1 MSQKPAGAYKP
12 RDPMTLQSV
21 LAYERVDHGPILVPK
36 SSGFSFNAQGYYER
50 WANRNPYS
58 QRKTVK
64 GPGVGSDLPVVRVEE
79 DQPEQHTGRS
89 TTPRAACGMG
99 WPRRRGGRGM
109 RHDECQACMGN
120 VMAGMTCTPAG

>member
-21 LAYERVDHGPILVPK
+21 LAYEVDHGPILVPK
-36 SSGFSFNAQGYYER
+36 PSGFSFNAQGYYER

-64 GPGVGSDLPVVRVEE
+64 GPEWVRICPWCGWKRTNQNSHNWPKHNPKGCVRDGVAKAKGEGE
-79 DQPEQHTGRS
+79 G
-89 TTPRAACGMG
+89 
-99 WPRRRGGRGM
+99 
-109 RHDECQACMGN
+109 
-120 VMAGMTCTPAG
+120 